1 MAAKAKTVKKPA
13 LKQRSD
19 SANKK
24 PALKQRR
31 DSADKKPAKKAAAK
45 KPVAKKAAVKAPVKK
60 PAVKKTASAKSSSGV
75 DKKIIEQRYL
85 VLKSLDDG
93 KAEDILDFDLR
104 ERSSLADYLI
114 IASGRSTRQVAALA
128 ENISKSLKQA
138 GHKILHREGESSN
151 DWVIVDTG
159 DVIVHILRPEVR
171 AYYRLEE
178 IWQK

>member
-1 MAAKAKTVKKPA
+1 MATKAKTKTVKKPA
-13 LKQRSD
+13 
-19 SANKK
+19 
-24 PALKQRR
+24 
-31 DSADKKPAKKAAAK
+31 AKKAATK
-45 KPVAKKAAVKAPVKK
+45 TPAKKAAVKKTAEKKPAAKKAAVKK
-60 PAVKKTASAKSSSGV
+60 PAAKAAKALSAS

-85 VLKSLDDG
+85 ILKALDDG
-93 KAEDILDFDLR
+93 KAEDILDFDLAGA
-104 ERSSLADYLI
+104 SSLADYFI

-128 ENISKSLKQA
+128 ENISKTLKQA